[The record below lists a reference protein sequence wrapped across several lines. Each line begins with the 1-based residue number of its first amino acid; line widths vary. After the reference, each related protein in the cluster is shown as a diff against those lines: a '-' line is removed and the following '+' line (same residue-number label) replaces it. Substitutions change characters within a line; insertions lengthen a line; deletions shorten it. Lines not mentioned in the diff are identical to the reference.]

1 MFDPTIYRDRR
12 ERLRRALDNGLVLF
26 PGNDHS
32 PADFAANPYP
42 FRQDSSFLY
51 FFGLDAPRLA
61 AAIDLDDGTESLYG
75 DDPSVDDS
83 VWTGPRPALAEQATR
98 ADVTDTRPF
107 ARFFDDVKRA
117 IGDRRTVHVLP
128 QYRARN
134 MFVLE
139 QATGWPAAR
148 MNEYASPALR
158 DAVIAL
164 RSVKGDEEIAEIE
177 HALELTARMHRLAMR
192 ATAPGVIEREV
203 VAALGALVE
212 AEGSHFAYPPI
223 LTRRG
228 EVLHN
233 ESRAGTFTDR
243 DLALCDAG
251 AASPLGY
258 AADVTRTWPAGG
270 RFTAVQRDLYEIVLA
285 AQREAIDAIRPGI
298 PFRDIHLLAARRLAL
313 GLQGLGLLR
322 GDVDEAVAAGA
333 HALFFPHGVGHMMGL
348 DVHDME
354 ALGEDHVGYGAENR
368 RSDQFGLDKLRLARH
383 LEPGFVVTVE
393 PGLYFIPGLIDRWQA
408 ERRHEAFIDY
418 DAVARYR
425 DFGGIRIEDDILV
438 TGTGGRMLGSDIPRS
453 ADEVET
459 IAAATP
465 DEAGLHGA
473 LRGGR

>member
-1 MFDPTIYRDRR
+1 MFDMATYRHRRDR
-12 ERLRRALDNGLVLF
+12 LRSALDSGLVLF

-32 PADFAANPYP
+32 PSNFAANPYP
-42 FRQDSSFLY
+42 FRQDASFLY
-51 FFGLDAPRLA
+51 FFGLDVPRLA
-61 AAIDLDDGTESLYG
+61 AAIDLDDGTESIYG
-75 DDPSVDDS
+75 DDATVDDT
-83 VWTGPRPALAEQATR
+83 VWTGPRPTLAEQASQ
-98 ADVTDTRPF
+98 AGVTDTRPF
-107 ARFFDDVKRA
+107 ARFFEDAKRA
-117 IGDRRTVHVLP
+117 IDGGRPVHVLP
-128 QYRARN
+128 QYRGDN
-134 MFVLE
+134 MLALE

-164 RSVKGDEEIAEIE
+164 RSVKSDEEIAEIE
-177 HALELTARMHRLAMR
+177 RALEVTARMHRLAMG

-203 VAALGALVE
+203 VATLGALVE
-212 AEGSHFAYPPI
+212 AEGSHFAYAPI

-233 ESRAGTFTDR
+233 ESRSGLFADG
-243 DLALCDAG
+243 DLVLCDAG

-258 AADVTRTWPAGG
+258 AADVTRTWPANG
-270 RFTAVQRDLYEIVLA
+270 RFTAVQRDLYGIVLG

-298 PFRDIHLLAARRLAL
+298 PFRDVHLLAARRLAHGLRDL
-313 GLQGLGLLR
+313 GLMR

-354 ALGEDHVGYGAENR
+354 ALGEDHVGYDAETR
-368 RSDQFGLDKLRLARH
+368 RSDQFGLGNLRLARR

-393 PGLYFIPGLIDRWQA
+393 PGLYFIPGLIDRWRA

-425 DFGGIRIEDDILV
+425 DFGGIRIEDDVLV
-438 TGTGGRMLGSDIPRS
+438 TATGGRVLGSDIPRAAEEVEAAAAA
-453 ADEVET
+453 ADE
-459 IAAATP
+459 AR
-465 DEAGLHGA
+465 LHGA
-473 LRGGR
+473 LPDGR

>member
-1 MFDPTIYRDRR
+1 MFDTTIYRDRR
-12 ERLRRALDNGLVLF
+12 ERLQRALNSGLVLF

-42 FRQDSSFLY
+42 FRQDASFLY
-51 FFGLDAPRLA
+51 FFGLDTPRLA
-61 AAIDLDDGTESLYG
+61 AAIDLDDGTESIYG
-75 DDPSVDDS
+75 DDPNVDDM
-83 VWTGPRPALAEQATR
+83 VWTGPHAALAEHATH
-98 ADVTDTRPF
+98 AGVTDTRPF

-117 IGDRRTVHVLP
+117 IGDGRTVHVLP

-134 MFVLE
+134 MLVLE

-148 MNEYASPALR
+148 MNEYVSPTLR

-177 HALELTARMHRLAMR
+177 HALELTARMYRLAMR

-203 VAALGALVE
+203 VGALAALVE

-233 ESRAGTFTDR
+233 ESRAGTFADG
-243 DLALCDAG
+243 DLVLCDAG

-270 RFTAVQRDLYEIVLA
+270 RFTAVQRDLYGVVLE

-313 GLQGLGLLR
+313 GLRDLGLMR

-333 HALFFPHGVGHMMGL
+333 HALFFPHGLGHMMGL

-354 ALGEDHVGYGAENR
+354 ALGEDHVGYDAETR
-368 RSDQFGLDKLRLARH
+368 RSDQFGLGNLRLARR

-418 DAVARYR
+418 DLVARYR
-425 DFGGIRIEDDILV
+425 DFGGIRIEDDVLV
-438 TGTGGRMLGSDIPRS
+438 TGTGSRVLGPDIPRA
-453 ADEVET
+453 ADEIE
-459 IAAATP
+459 AAAAAAP
-465 DEAGLHGA
+465 DAAGLRGA
-473 LRGGR
+473 LRDGR